1 MMNLKEGQLFVDI
14 PNQHVEAKMTEL
26 ELMQSIA
33 LLESIA
39 MSDYNVTPDQLE
51 CRKHAAAL
59 IAIMKS

>member
-14 PNQHVEAKMTEL
+14 PNQRVEAKLTEL
-26 ELMQSIA
+26 ELLQSIV

-39 MSDYNVTPDQLE
+39 MADYNVTPDQLE

-59 IAIMKS
+59 IATMNL

>member
-39 MSDYNVTPDQLE
+39 MKDYNLTPDQLE

-59 IAIMKS
+59 IGTMNL

>member
-26 ELMQSIA
+26 ELMQSIT

-39 MSDYNVTPDQLE
+39 MTDYNVTPDQLE
-51 CRKHAAAL
+51 RKKHAAAL

>member
-14 PNQHVEAKMTEL
+14 PNQHVEAKLTEL

-39 MSDYNVTPDQLE
+39 MDDYNVTPDQLE
-51 CRKHAAAL
+51 CKKHVAAL
-59 IAIMKS
+59 IATMNL